1 MRVGDAVIAGHDN
14 RTAVGPDRQTET
26 SGIGHRPGMA
36 HATAAAQTFPVVGI
50 FDTTDGA
57 ERAYEACVGRGYK
70 IGEIN
75 VVISEG
81 TRRKLLKSD
90 DEVKG
95 ELAKRDAEGGELGG
109 PKGGRVGLLMT
120 VFAAVGAAVAVPAI
134 GFAAG
139 PIAVALAAAGAA
151 GVAGGVI
158 TALGDWGVPEER
170 VRGYEADIR
179 KGAILMSVEAK
190 SAADADAIA
199 GEWGRHGGRDI
210 HRE

>member
-1 MRVGDAVIAGHDN
+1 MTRAV
-14 RTAVGPDRQTET
+14 AVAKTYPL
-26 SGIGHRPGMA
+26 
-36 HATAAAQTFPVVGI
+36 VGI
-50 FDTTDGA
+50 FDSTDGA
-57 ERAYEACVGRGYK
+57 ERAYQACVDRGYK
-70 IGEIN
+70 VGEIN

-90 DEVKG
+90 DEVKA
-95 ELAKRDAEGGELGG
+95 ELARPDTEGGELGG
-109 PKGGRVGLLMT
+109 PKGGRVGILMT
-120 VFAAVGAAVAVPAI
+120 VFAAVGAAIAIPAV
-134 GFAAG
+134 GFVAG

-190 SAADADAIA
+190 TAEDANAIAADWETA
-199 GEWGRHGGRDI
+199 GGRDI
-210 HRE
+210 HRMTAT